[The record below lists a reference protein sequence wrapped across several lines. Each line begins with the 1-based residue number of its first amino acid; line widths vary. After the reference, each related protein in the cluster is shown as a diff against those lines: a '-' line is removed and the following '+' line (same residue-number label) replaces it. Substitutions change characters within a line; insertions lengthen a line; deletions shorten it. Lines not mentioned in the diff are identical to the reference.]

1 MWYAPIAT
9 FIISSALLCVRS
21 KSRIDSFL
29 QRLSSCLN
37 SLISPRFF
45 LFFDEY
51 SMPFPAHSLILDRNI
66 GPEPILAFNADTLM
80 FFPYIPE
87 MSFNDI
93 VAQHKPIALPILSL
107 EIFEVDGDYV
117 RDLSGFNENIR
128 YIPTAGHKPPV
139 ISDVV
144 SAWIVT
150 NMVPIDRSRF
160 RVRYITDE
168 GVERIVSLLD
178 TTPLEDVIRDPR
190 NLSDDSE

>member
-1 MWYAPIAT
+1 MYAQIAS

-21 KSRIDSFL
+21 KTRLDSFL
-29 QRLSSCLN
+29 QRLLSCLN
-37 SLISPRFF
+37 SLVAPRFF

-51 SMPFPAHSLILDRNI
+51 SMPFPAHSVILDKNAS
-66 GPEPILAFNADTLM
+66 PEPILVFNADTLL
-80 FFPYIPE
+80 FFPYIPNS
-87 MSFNDI
+87 SFNDM

-128 YIPTAGHKPPV
+128 FVPMAGHKPPV

-150 NMVPIDRSRF
+150 NMIPIDRSKF

-168 GVERIVSLLD
+168 GVERVVSLLD
-178 TTPLEDVIRDPR
+178 TTPLDDAIRDPR